1 MERASNDSAHDDELS
16 LELTL
21 AAEAPAPGTPDGFFL
36 CVHCD
41 RKFRGSQA
49 LGGHQN
55 VHKQER
61 AVAKRRREAAAA
73 ATRTQESR
81 SKKAGRHA
89 ATATRMPE
97 PAEGKQG
104 GSSSMCGDDDEV
116 DLSLRL

>member
-1 MERASNDSAHDDELS
+1 MDRASSAQADELS

-21 AAEAPAPGTPDGFFL
+21 AAVAPAHGTPDGFFL

-41 RKFRGSQA
+41 RMFRSSRA

-55 VHKQER
+55 AHKMER
-61 AVAKRRREAAAA
+61 ALAKRRRDTAAAA
-73 ATRTQESR
+73 AARRQEIRSR
-81 SKKAGRHA
+81 KAERDV

-97 PAEGKQG
+97 PAGGKHG
-104 GSSSMCGDDDEV
+104 GSSSEQADEV

>member
-21 AAEAPAPGTPDGFFL
+21 AAEAPAHGTPDDFFL
-36 CVHCD
+36 CN
-41 RKFRGSQA
+41 A
-49 LGGHQN
+49 
-55 VHKQER
+55 HKQER

>member
-1 MERASNDSAHDDELS
+1 MERASNGSAQDDELS

-21 AAEAPAPGTPDGFFL
+21 ATEAPASGAPDGFFL

-41 RKFRGSQA
+41 RKFRSSQA

-55 VHKQER
+55 AHKQER

-81 SKKAGRHA
+81 SRKAGRHA
-89 ATATRMPE
+89 ATATGMSE

-104 GSSSMCGDDDEV
+104 GSSSKCGDDDEV